1 MAVSE
6 AYLRYI
12 VDQLAVFGPVVPRR
26 MFGGAGLYCN
36 GTMFA
41 LIADDVLY
49 FRIDDSNRADYEALG
64 SEPFR
69 PYAGK
74 NTVKNTVMPYYEVPV
89 DVVEDRDEIAAWAGG
104 AYGAA
109 LRARRTRK
117 SRQ

>member
-6 AYLRYI
+6 AYLRYV
-12 VDQLAVFGPVVPRR
+12 VDQLAVFGPVAPRR
-26 MFGGAGLYCN
+26 MFGGAGLYRN

-49 FRIDDSNRADYEALG
+49 FKVDDSNRQDYETMD

-74 NTVKNTVMPYYEVPV
+74 TTVMSYYEVPA
-89 DVVEDRDEIAAWAGG
+89 DIVENRDELAAWAIG
-104 AYGAA
+104 AYAAA
-109 LRARRTRK
+109 LRTRRGKKR
-117 SRQ
+117 